1 LTTVLSAKLMGF
13 DTFVGNAQAVQAVRG
28 MLAGG
33 RVPGA
38 LLFTGP
44 DGVGKKT
51 LALMLARAVNCERP
65 LGGVDYCGNCARC
78 RKAEEMLAATREDLD
93 RRREIKDAQH
103 RVEGLVYF
111 DLQLI
116 EPITRFIL
124 IEQIRQLRVVA
135 YTRPFELL
143 RRVFVIDQAQ
153 TIHWQAI
160 DLLLKVLEEPPET
173 TTLILVCSNAFE
185 LRPTIRSRCQRV
197 PFRPVD
203 EMVIRDLIKSDGRI
217 PKAHRELAVRVAR
230 GSVATA
236 RSFDVREFELRRRPW
251 IDFLESFARNRRA
264 ELLTP
269 NWERLFAASKALT
282 EQRDQFEDTLR
293 MGYLLLQDLEHL
305 VEEGNESAVAN
316 IDLLPHL
323 RAWAQHLGLRGV
335 AGLKEGLDQA
345 SRLQVRN
352 VNQRLGLETLAI
364 DLLEQPGGPQSGP
377 ATPA

>member
-1 LTTVLSAKLMGF
+1 MGF
-13 DTFVGNAQAVQAVRG
+13 NTFLGNAQAVQAVRG

-65 LGGVDYCGNCARC
+65 PGGIDYCGDCARC
-78 RKAEEMLAATREDLD
+78 RKAEEMLAATREDLA
-93 RRREIKDAQH
+93 RRREIKDSQH

-135 YTRPFELL
+135 YTRPFEFS
-143 RRVFVIDQAQ
+143 RRMFVIDQAQ

-203 EMVIRDLIKSDGRI
+203 ETVIRDLIKSERRI
-217 PKAHRELAVRVAR
+217 PKAHWELAVRIAR
-230 GSVATA
+230 GSVAAA
-236 RSFDVREFELRRRPW
+236 RSFDAKEFELRRRPW
-251 IDFLESFARNRRA
+251 VDFLESFARNRRG
-264 ELLTP
+264 ELVSP
-269 NWERLFAASKALT
+269 NWDNLFAASKALT

-293 MGYLLLQDLEHL
+293 MGYLLLEDLEHL
-305 VEEGNESAVAN
+305 VEEGGEGAVAN
-316 IDLLPHL
+316 IDIIRHL
-323 RAWAQHLGLRGV
+323 QAWAQHLGLRGV
-335 AGLKEGLDQA
+335 AGLKEGFDQA

-364 DLLEQPGGPQSGP
+364 DLLEQSGAPQSGP
-377 ATPA
+377 ATPVRSAPRP